1 MARGGS
7 CKTVKSVVLTFVL
20 LFNSEISHVWNRPQ
34 AFPHARQGELVA
46 QSAPPLD
53 ITKIQHIVFIVK
65 ENRSFDQYF
74 GTFPGALGAT
84 QGAISTGQMVP
95 LGHTPDMVP
104 RDPGHDFVDAHA
116 GVDGGKMDGFDLQ
129 YNANINGDLLAFT
142 QLTQQDIPN
151 YFSYAQYFSLADQMF
166 SSLEGPSLPNHLYTV
181 AAQAGG
187 VINVPHVH
195 GTWGCDAP
203 STATVEEVEDDGVVE
218 DVFPCFS
225 FQTLA
230 DNLQSAGI
238 SWKSYAP
245 SQGQNGYIW
254 SPFDAISQVRN
265 TSLWT
270 TNVVPEAQ
278 FVKDAQNGQ
287 LPAVSWLISGSASE
301 HPPGSVCLGE
311 NWTVQQLNALMQG
324 PEWNST
330 AVFLTWDDY
339 GGFYDHVPPP
349 GLDAFGLGPRVPL
362 LIISPYAK
370 PGYISHT
377 QYEFSSVL
385 KFIEERFSLP
395 SLTARDANAND
406 TTDSFD
412 FTQSPLAAL
421 ILKPR
426 TCPLVS
432 SSTSFGYATVGTPG
446 PVFQIPLLNNRTTAL
461 RISSIATSGEY
472 TQTNTCRATINA
484 GQGCTINVTFAPT
497 TTGSRPGTLT
507 ITDSDSTSPQV
518 VALNGVGSA
527 VGLSPFK
534 ITFPRNQLLGTTSP
548 VSTLTLT
555 NVGANPLSV
564 SQILAV
570 GDFGQTNTCGPSVAS
585 KASCVVSVAFTPK
598 ATGQRLGAIYFLTS
612 DPASPQ
618 MISLAGPGTSVS
630 FSPGGLIFPS
640 QKVGTSSPA
649 KTVTMKVTNNSTVA
663 LALGTI
669 TASGDFTETNSCGT
683 SLAPGASCSVRVTFT
698 PTATGSRT
706 GALTITD
713 SDFSSPQSVILKGTG
728 V

>member
-1 MARGGS
+1 MALRSRCRTG
-7 CKTVKSVVLTFVL
+7 KIVVLIALL
-20 LFNSEISHVWNRPQ
+20 LFNNEISNLWNQPAGPGRV
-34 AFPHARQGELVA
+34 RQGVLWA
-46 QSAPPLD
+46 QSAPPPD

-74 GTFPGALGAT
+74 GTFPGAQGVT
-84 QGAISTGQMVP
+84 QGQISTGQMIP
-95 LGHTPDMVP
+95 LGHTPDQLS

-129 YNANINGDLLAFT
+129 YNGNINGDMLAYT
-142 QLTQQDIPN
+142 QVTQQDIPN
-151 YFSYAQYFSLADQMF
+151 YFSYAQYFTLADQMF

-187 VINVPHVH
+187 IINVPRVH

-203 STATVEEVEDDGVVE
+203 PSTTVEEVEDDGVVE

-230 DNLQSAGI
+230 DSLQNAGI
-238 SWKSYAP
+238 TWKSYAP
-245 SQGQNGYIW
+245 SKGQNGYIW
-254 SPFDAISQVRN
+254 SSFDAISQVRN

-270 TNVVPEAQ
+270 TNVVPEGQ
-278 FVKDAQNGQ
+278 FVTDAQKGQ
-287 LPAVSWLISGSASE
+287 LPAVSWLISGSDSE
-301 HPPGSVCLGE
+301 HPPGSVCRGE

-324 PEWNST
+324 PDWSTT

-385 KFIEERFSLP
+385 KFIEERFSLLP
-395 SLTARDANAND
+395 LTTRDANAND
-406 TTDSFD
+406 TIDSFD
-412 FTQSPLAAL
+412 FTQTPLAPL
-421 ILKPR
+421 ILQPR
-426 TCPLVS
+426 SCPLVS
-432 SSTSFGYATVGTPG
+432 SSTNLGYATVGTPG
-446 PVFQIPLLNNRTTAL
+446 PAFQVPLLNNRTTAL
-461 RISSIATSGEY
+461 SISSIATSKEY
-472 TQTNTCRATINA
+472 TQTNNCPATVNP

-497 TTGSRPGTLT
+497 GAGSRPGTLT
-507 ITDSDSTSPQV
+507 VTDSDSTSPQV
-518 VALNGVGSA
+518 VALSGTGSG
-527 VGLSPFK
+527 VGLSPSK
-534 ITFPRNQLLGTTSP
+534 LTYPKNQLLGTASP
-548 VSTLTLT
+548 VSTITLT
-555 NVGANPLSV
+555 NIRTIPLSV
-564 SQILAV
+564 SQVMAV
-570 GDFGQTNTCGPSVAS
+570 GDFTQTNTCGTSVAA
-585 KASCVVSVAFTPK
+585 KASCTVSVTFNPT
-598 ATGQRLGAIYFLTS
+598 ATGQRLGAIYFLTN

-618 MISLAGPGTSVS
+618 MISLAGPGTSVA
-630 FSPGGLIFPS
+630 FSPGSLTFPG

-649 KTVTMKVTNNSTVA
+649 TTVTMKVTNHSTAA
-663 LALGTI
+663 LVLGSI
-669 TASGDFTETNSCGT
+669 TASGDFTQANSCGP
-683 SLAPGASCSVRVTFT
+683 SIAPGASCAISVTFT

-728 V
+728 L